1 LKYFNIYAKI
11 ITKFKVTKCF
21 RQFGQCL
28 AKVLMHYAGRLEP
41 AEKAFSYDEY
51 TISLAVKKLTANEIV
66 YSTYENG
73 FFSAGFRHPAALFA
87 NLRRP

>member
-1 LKYFNIYAKI
+1 MFSALF
-11 ITKFKVTKCF
+11 V
-21 RQFGQCL
+21 QCL
-28 AKVLMHYAGRLEP
+28 ANVLMHYAGRLEP

-66 YSTYENG
+66 YSTYENV
-73 FFSAGFRHPAALFA
+73 FSAGFRHPAALFA